1 MTHQERHHSMGI
13 HGLHEHE
20 SAHNI
25 QRISMYKKF
34 IRLSLIVL
42 LLLLLAM
49 AAIFVKR
56 HFEARALQQI
66 TQEAAVTQVNFVKPV
81 MEKAQKTLELPGTLQ
96 GFSETSIYARVNGYV
111 KKWHKDIGDSVKAGD
126 LLATIDVPEVQ
137 QQLEEARANR
147 EQSANTLELARVS
160 YERWKAMR
168 ERDAVSQQEF
178 DERANAWRV
187 AKANFAAAQA
197 VVLRLERLVQFSQ
210 VEAPFDGVVTKR
222 NIDVGS
228 LVDSGNGG
236 SPKLLFNLSQSKVL
250 RLYVAVPQMFSA
262 SVKTGDAA
270 DIRLAEMPGK
280 VFEGKVVRMATA
292 IDPVSR
298 TMQVEINLPNDKQV
312 LMPGSY
318 VTVTLKIKGS
328 SSALTLTVPNNALL
342 FRPEGV
348 FVASVADD
356 KIKLKRVK
364 LGRDLGQSIQIIEG
378 INDQDRVVIN
388 PPDAV
393 LDGAPVVA
401 TAYEKPPAPGDA
413 KPGETKAA
421 EGKPQD
427 GKAAETKSAPAAR
440 P

>member
-25 QRISMYKKF
+25 RRISMYKKF
-34 IRLSLIVL
+34 IRLSFFVL

-56 HFEARALQQI
+56 HFDAKELRQT
-66 TQEAAVTQVNFVKPV
+66 TQEAAVTQVNYVKPV
-81 MEKAQKTLELPGTLQ
+81 MEKAQKTLELPGSLQ

-111 KKWHKDIGDSVKAGD
+111 KKWYKDIGDKVKAGE
-126 LLATIDVPEVQ
+126 LLATIDVPEIQ

-147 EQSANTLELARVS
+147 EQATNTFELARVS
-160 YERWKAMR
+160 YERWRAMR

-187 AKANFAAAQA
+187 AKANLAATQA
-197 VVLRLERLVQFSQ
+197 VAQRLERLVQFAQ
-210 VEAPFDGVVTKR
+210 VEAPFDGVITKR
-222 NIDVGS
+222 NFDVGS
-228 LVDSGNGG
+228 LVDAGNGG
-236 SPKLLFNLSQSKVL
+236 TPKLLFNMSQSKVL
-250 RLYVAVPQMFSA
+250 RLYVAVPQMFSP
-262 SVKTGDAA
+262 SVKMGDAA
-270 DIRLAEMPGK
+270 EVRLAEMPGK
-280 VFEGKVVRMATA
+280 TFTGKVVRMATA
-292 IDPVSR
+292 IDPISR
-298 TMQVEINLPNDKQV
+298 TMQVEINLPNDKQE

-318 VTVTLKIKGS
+318 VTVSLKIKS
-328 SSALTLTVPNNALL
+328 SSSLTLTLPNNSLL

-348 FVASVADD
+348 FVATVSED
-356 KIKLKRVK
+356 KIKLKKVK

-378 INDQDRVVIN
+378 ITDQDQVVIN

-393 LDGAPVVA
+393 LDGVPVVA
-401 TAYEKPPAPGDA
+401 TAYEKPAAPGEA
-413 KPGETKAA
+413 KPA
-421 EGKPQD
+421 EGKPSEGKPTQ
-427 GKAAETKSAPAAR
+427 GKAADVKPAATPR